1 MEPGNP
7 SNAFHSK
14 SYREDVDFSKPSS
27 FGSNVKYSPYKRHY
41 KKYKALKDFF
51 KRLYRKMRIPAKAVS
66 LKWLM
71 KFFKILR
78 HEIKDTGGRWKRE
91 VKLQNFLKAEEIV
104 LCSSKDKKHTEN

>member
-1 MEPGNP
+1 M
-7 SNAFHSK
+7 
-14 SYREDVDFSKPSS
+14 
-27 FGSNVKYSPYKRHY
+27 
-41 KKYKALKDFF
+41 
-51 KRLYRKMRIPAKAVS
+51 S

-104 LCSSKDKKHTEN
+104 LCSSRDKKHTETKIEA